1 MRAPFVMS
9 TRSAVRVSKAAVGH
23 IAQDVAIGQHAFISD
38 APVASGGDDLGPD
51 PHDLIDA
58 ALASCT
64 ALTLHLYARRKGWA
78 LVDVIVRVGHD
89 EHDGVYSMQRDIELI
104 GTLSAEE
111 RTRLLE
117 IAEKCPVR
125 RTLNGTFRIVS
136 QLVE

>member
-1 MRAPFVMS
+1 MTASHIVG
-9 TRSAVRVSKAAVGH
+9 VSKAAVGL
-23 IAQDVAIGQHAFISD
+23 IAQQVTIGPHAFLSD

-78 LVDVIVRVGHD
+78 LVDAIVRVSHD
-89 EHDGVYSMQRDIELI
+89 EREGVYSMRRDIKLI
-104 GTLSAEE
+104 GTLSADE
-111 RTRLLE
+111 RARLLE
-117 IAEKCPVR
+117 IAEKCPVH
-125 RTLNGTFRIVS
+125 RTLTGSFRIVS